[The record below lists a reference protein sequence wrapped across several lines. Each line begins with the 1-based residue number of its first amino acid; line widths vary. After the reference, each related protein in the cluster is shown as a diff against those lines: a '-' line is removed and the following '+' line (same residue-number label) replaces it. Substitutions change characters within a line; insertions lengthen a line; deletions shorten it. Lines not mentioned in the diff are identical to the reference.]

1 MLSAAFQPCIGRG
14 LLAYWFSNFHALEK
28 PKDWGVCLAM
38 IRRALGPTRET
49 CCCCCCCCF
58 SFNLMQPRRM
68 DAPLI
73 AVKVRKGFEPLSD
86 VEGKQSHRQKHKEQL
101 SSDQPQEKKNKAD
114 FHNGVQLDCIERAN
128 VEQDENC
135 TCLCYKQR
143 LCSSPDINFAQ
154 ENPSEN
160 KQIPTEMLLLFSFSV
175 GNENYSFKK
184 RAISSPMIFAVTTQ
198 KRRKPE
204 STIDSF

>member
-86 VEGKQSHRQKHKEQL
+86 VERKQSHRQKHKEQL
-101 SSDQPQEKKNKAD
+101 SSDQPQEKKK
-114 FHNGVQLDCIERAN
+114 
-128 VEQDENC
+128 
-135 TCLCYKQR
+135 T
-143 LCSSPDINFAQ
+143 
-154 ENPSEN
+154 
-160 KQIPTEMLLLFSFSV
+160 KQISTMECSWTASRERMWSRMRIVPACVISRDSAALPTSILPRRIHPKTNKYQQKCSYCFLSLLVMKTIPL
-175 GNENYSFKK
+175 KK
-184 RAISSPMIFAVTTQ
+184 EQYP
-198 KRRKPE
+198 PL
-204 STIDSF
+204 